1 MSVRISPSSATC
13 AESSGETV
21 RGSSFDLLPTTPKIT
36 TASVKNVLALPNAAL
51 VRGSYVLVTKDS
63 PSAANAET
71 SMTAP
76 DGYVYVKVTTGI
88 SDDDYI
94 CLLYTS
100 GVLFYVEKRLH
111 TFCTPFAH
119 LPESGAFLRMA
130 CTCLL
135 YTSCLRAG

>member
-1 MSVRISPSSATC
+1 MAGTTANGSTSYPVTVRIDDM
-13 AESSGETV
+13 GE
-21 RGSSFDLLPTTPKIT
+21 LLPGMNATAKIT

-94 CLLYTS
+94 EVKSGLQEAIPSLTTTPASARPTS
-100 GVLFYVEKRLH
+100 TATRWPPPKEMTNEHADRI
-111 TFCTPFAH
+111 
-119 LPESGAFLRMA
+119 
-130 CTCLL
+130 
-135 YTSCLRAG
+135 

>member
-1 MSVRISPSSATC
+1 M
-13 AESSGETV
+13 GE
-21 RGSSFDLLPTTPKIT
+21 LLPGMNATAKIT

-76 DGYVYVKVTTGI
+76 DGYVYVKVATGI

-94 CLLYTS
+94 EVKS
-100 GVLFYVEKRLH
+100 GLQEGDTIAYDNSSVSATDFYSTMMVSAEGGD
-111 TFCTPFAH
+111 
-119 LPESGAFLRMA
+119 E
-130 CTCLL
+130 
-135 YTSCLRAG
+135 